1 MAKKE
6 VLKNETITD
15 EKNSIIISG
24 NVEFEVKYDTSS
36 EDHVIML
43 AGLPI
48 GKAKSRKEIE
58 ELLEQPT
65 WEMLLSSMAVMAQA
79 VYNSIKEISINEQ
92 KQQK

>member
-1 MAKKE
+1 MAKKAA
-6 VLKNETITD
+6 LKNATITD
-15 EKNSIIISG
+15 EKNSIIMSG
-24 NVEFEVKYDTSS
+24 NVEFEIKYDTSS

-48 GKAKSRKEIE
+48 GKAKSRQEVE

-65 WEMLLSSMAVMAQA
+65 WEMLLSSMAVMAQV
-79 VYNSIKEISINEQ
+79 VYNSINSINEQ